1 MKPIDWLIVL
11 LLNGGV
17 MLWGLWV
24 ARGTK
29 TSQDW
34 FLGKRS
40 LAGWAIGLS
49 MFATN
54 VDNADLVS
62 LTGTTYREGIHI
74 IMVHTFGA
82 LVGACFAAFYLVPA
96 MARAGQFTNAE
107 YLENRFGPATRVL
120 SALIQLQYRSSM
132 LGLMIW
138 SVYLLLTSF
147 LGLGDAA
154 AWTLIVLIVGLAAVY
169 TSMGGLK
176 SVVLTDALQG
186 AIMLLGTAVIF
197 WAVWKAAGGW
207 SQAVE
212 TLKSL
217 PLNETQNASDLAR
230 MGRYFG
236 DDGQT
241 SPLVIAIGWMIIA
254 GGYWS
259 VNHSQTMRLA
269 GARSIWD
276 MKMAALFGAMISMP
290 IMVACA
296 SLGVFGHAL
305 FPEFEAPD
313 RLYPHMADLY
323 LGAGLKGVVV
333 AGIFAAAISTF
344 DSIGSS
350 LSALF
355 TRDIYARLIAKDRE
369 DAHYVRV
376 SRMATVGVLALG
388 FAYVPFISSKDTM
401 LKAFLT
407 LIPVFV
413 TPLFTIY
420 IIGILTRA
428 HRKAGIIG
436 ILTGAVYGLVSLY
449 DREITDVDWLA
460 TWFTSRWAAL
470 IWAMVFSAAGALVA
484 TLVLGRQETE
494 PSSAPTPGGWLESS
508 SRALSAVPE
517 HPFANAPP
525 ACLRPEY
532 IAVLLIVGTGGTL
545 LVFFW

>member
-1 MKPIDWLIVL
+1 MQPLDWLIVV

-17 MLWGLWV
+17 MLWGFWI

-40 LAGWAIGLS
+40 LAWWAIGLS

-62 LTGTTYREGIHI
+62 LTGTTYREGMHI

-82 LVGACFAAFYLVPA
+82 LLGASFAAFFLVPS

-120 SALIQLQYRSSM
+120 SALIQLQYRTSM

-138 SVYLLLTSF
+138 SVFLLLTSF
-147 LGLGDAA
+147 LGLASSS
-154 AWTLIVLIVGLAAVY
+154 AWMLIVAIVAMAAIY

-176 SVVLTDALQG
+176 SVVMTDALQG
-186 AIMLLGTAVIF
+186 LIMLVGTIVIF
-197 WAVWKAAGGW
+197 TAVWKATGGW

-212 TLKSL
+212 ILKDV
-217 PLNETQNASDLAR
+217 PLNENQPASDLVH
-230 MGRYFG
+230 MGRYYG
-236 DDGQT
+236 DDGET
-241 SPLVIAIGWMIIA
+241 SPLLIAVGWIIIA

-276 MKMAALFGAMISMP
+276 MKMAALFGAVISMP

-305 FPEFEAPD
+305 FPEFESPD
-313 RLYPHMADLY
+313 KLYPHMADLY
-323 LGAGLKGVVV
+323 LGVGLKGLVV
-333 AGIFAAAISTF
+333 AAIFAAAISTF
-344 DSIGSS
+344 DSMGSS

-355 TRDIYARLIAKDRE
+355 TRDIYARLIAKDKD
-369 DAHYVRV
+369 DAHYVGV
-376 SRMATVGVLALG
+376 SRLATVVILGLG
-388 FAYVPFISSKDTM
+388 FAYIPFISSKDTM
-401 LKAFLT
+401 LQAFLT

-413 TPLFTIY
+413 SPLFAIY
-420 IIGILTRA
+420 MVGLLAKA
-428 HRKAGIIG
+428 HRKAGMTG
-436 ILTGAVYGLVSLY
+436 ILTGAVYGLIALY
-449 DREITDVDWLA
+449 DREIADLTFLPSWL
-460 TWFTSRWAAL
+460 TNRWMAL
-470 IWAMVFSAAGALVA
+470 IWGMVFAGIGAMVA
-484 TLVLGRQETE
+484 TLVLGKDKASDHKTQ
-494 PSSAPTPGGWLESS
+494 PSGWLESS
-508 SRALSAVPE
+508 SQTLNKIPE
-517 HPFANAPP
+517 HPFQKTPP
-525 ACLRPEY
+525 KWLTPEY
-532 IAVLLIVGTGGTL
+532 LAGILILATGAILYT
-545 LVFFW
+545 FFW